1 MKVTKRETAFEGK
14 YLRLVRKTSVT
25 PTNEEVIWETVER
38 TNVCGN
44 GAVGIVALTRKGEF
58 ILERHWRAP
67 IESYVIQFPGG
78 LTDNHQ
84 ESPEETA
91 RRELREE
98 TGYEANE
105 LVLFLSVPTCPGL
118 SSSTVGF
125 YFAPEVEYTGDVK
138 RDIAEE
144 MEILTIPKNDLPK
157 FLLNLPDNTILDL
170 KVPGIIWLL
179 ATKRL
184 I

>member
-1 MKVTKRETAFEGK
+1 MKVTRREIVFEGK

-25 PTNEEVIWETVER
+25 PANEEVIWETVER
-38 TNVCGN
+38 TNVYGK
-44 GAVGIVALTRKGEF
+44 GAVGIAALTKKGEF

-67 IESYVIQFPGG
+67 TESYVIQFPGG

-84 ESPEETA
+84 ESHEETA
-91 RRELREE
+91 RRELLEE
-98 TGYEANE
+98 TGYKANI
-105 LVLFLSVPTCPGL
+105 LVPLLSVPACPVL

-125 YFAPEVEYTGDVK
+125 YFAPEVEYTGEVK

-144 MEILTIPKNDLPK
+144 MEILTIPKNDLPE
-157 FLLNLPDNTILDL
+157 FLLNLPDNTMLDL

-179 ATKRL
+179 ATKGL